1 MEGTTDSNGVVEQ
14 QTSSQEQESIN
25 AQQSASE
32 EQQNNEQQ
40 ESASEEPQVA
50 DPAVTE
56 EQQVTS
62 EPTTAKGKA
71 NELEYNLV
79 SVADLVDKQSV
90 AVDGDDTIRASPLM
104 KPGKPT
110 AYLEKDVT
118 TLHEIFMRGVRE
130 SGNSPCLGHRPGA
143 GQPYQWITYNEVL
156 TKAQHF
162 GSGLVHEGAKTQP
175 EQFIGIFSQN
185 RVEWKI
191 TEQACNSFSMVVVPL
206 YDTLGPQSITHIMT
220 QCEIQIIVVDTNVKT
235 KNLLAAVKGGKFAVT
250 LIITMET
257 PDDEAKSFAESAN
270 VRLMTFEQVE
280 EVGKN
285 NLKEFV
291 PPKPEDLHTI
301 CYTSGTT
308 GLPKGVMLT
317 HGNVVA
323 NISGVYAVGE
333 KTFLGMSSSDVY
345 ISYLPLAHV
354 FERLMAAQMY
364 FLGARV
370 GFFQGDIKLLLDDV
384 GELKPTIFA
393 MVPRLINKIY
403 DTVWA
408 GVAQSTIKR
417 FLLEKALKSKLAKL
431 ERGIVTKNTIW
442 DKIVFKKLQNRLGGK
457 CRVMVTGAAPV
468 SLEVINFMRAALG
481 VNFTEG
487 YGQTESS
494 AALSVSVP
502 GDFFSGSVGTPVV
515 CNMIKLVDVPEKDY
529 YAKEGKGEVCAKGPN
544 IFVGYY
550 KDPDKTKETLDED
563 GWLHTGDVGMWLPNG
578 SLKIIDRK
586 KNIFKLAQGE
596 YIAPEKIEG
605 ILTQCPAVAQVYIHG
620 ESLKASLIVIAVP
633 DPDAMV
639 TWCNG
644 KGVSGGYEELCNN
657 TDVKKL
663 VLEDMCALGRKRG
676 LKSFELPKKIHLSP
690 ELFSVENELLT
701 PTFKS
706 RRPQLLHRYKAEI
719 DEMYKDLD

>member
-1 MEGTTDSNGVVEQ
+1 MSEIKQPSGGQYVEYMDQVTKIPMQAWIGIGAVAIATVVWMMKE
-14 QTSSQEQESIN
+14 N
-25 AQQSASE
+25 KSE
-32 EQQNNEQQ
+32 ETDCKVKVDHQAKQIEY
-40 ESASEEPQVA
+40 EGEEFVH
-50 DPAVTE
+50 
-56 EQQVTS
+56 
-62 EPTTAKGKA
+62 
-71 NELEYNLV
+71 
-79 SVADLVDKQSV
+79 
-90 AVDGDDTIRASPLM
+90 ASPLM
-104 KPGKPT
+104 KDKCIES
-110 AYLEKDVT
+110 LNREVN
-118 TLHEIFMRGVRE
+118 TLHDVFLHGLKQSEG
-130 SGNSPCLGHRPGA
+130 GPCVGWRPGPD
-143 GQPYQWITYNEVL
+143 QPYKWLTYQQVL
-156 TKAQHF
+156 TRAQHF

-206 YDTLGPQSITHIMT
+206 YDTLGPQSIKHIMT
-220 QCEIQIIVVDTNVKT
+220 QCDLKIVVVDNNGKAKSLLSGVKEGQFT
-235 KNLLAAVKGGKFAVT
+235 AT
-250 LIITMET
+250 LIIMMSQPNEEVTNLAKET
-257 PDDEAKSFAESAN
+257 DTK
-270 VRLMTFEQVE
+270 VMTFEQVE

-317 HGNVVA
+317 HGNLIA
-323 NISGVYAVGE
+323 NQAGVFAIGQDS
-333 KTFLGMSSSDVY
+333 FLKMNNKDVH

-354 FERLMAAQMY
+354 FERLVAQQMY
-364 FLGARV
+364 YCGASV
-370 GFFQGDIKLLLDDV
+370 GFFQGDVKLLLSDV
-384 GELKPTIFA
+384 SALKPTVFP
-393 MVPRLINKIY
+393 MVPRLINRIY
-403 DTVWA
+403 DKIWA
-408 GVAQSTIKR
+408 GVSQSFIKK
-417 FLLEKALKSKLAKL
+417 FLLERALKSKLALLKK
-431 ERGIVTKNTIW
+431 GIVTRDTIW
-442 DKIVFKKLQNRLGGK
+442 DKIVFGKVQNMMGG
-457 CRVMVTGAAPV
+457 RGRIFITGAAPV

-487 YGQTESS
+487 YGQTEAT
-494 AALSVSVP
+494 AAISITIP
-502 GDFFSGSVGTPVV
+502 GDFESGSVGTPAV

-605 ILTQCPAVAQVYIHG
+605 IFTQSPAIAQVFMHG
-620 ESLKASLIVIAVP
+620 ESLKASLVAVVIP
-633 DPDAMV
+633 DSESFV